1 MNSTISSSIL
11 QEVTRNFGV
20 HLRTAVEASGGFSGA
35 VVLRIT
41 SDDGSQYALRW
52 TPPASA
58 QPVARML
65 ALHRLQSY
73 VSRSGLTAIPVP
85 LACCRPHDPHGFSG
99 SQIVTEL
106 SQVIDAGHSEPVR
119 SGEPWTVL
127 LSDAPETVPQSP
139 SQQSPSQQS
148 SVSGFWQMEPW
159 MPGESVSG
167 NDLTHMRLHHAA
179 HALCRFHT
187 AAAEYSGLGETSEYF
202 YTGLGVSPA
211 VIRRLQ
217 IVEHLNGG
225 RLLELTRSAAADSDI
240 EYRGITLA
248 VCETLKRMLP
258 QLETQLRRL
267 SVVSFALQPVLRD
280 VWSAHVLFTGDEVTG
295 LIDLSACGT
304 DHIAV
309 DLSRLQRSWFG
320 NDTAG
325 IASFIRQYEIWR
337 RLTRDEEL
345 LLKTLDACTVI
356 LSPVTWLQRI
366 YPDDAHGT
374 LQGHGISQGRT
385 APQANVR
392 SDAVLQRLRH
402 LKEMLI
408 AWRPL

>member
-1 MNSTISSSIL
+1 VNSTISSTIL
-11 QEVTRNFGV
+11 QEVTQNFGV
-20 HLRTAVEASGGFSGA
+20 TLRTAVEASGGFSGA
-35 VVLRIT
+35 LVLRIT

-58 QPVARML
+58 QPVERML
-65 ALHRLQSY
+65 ALHRLQSC
-73 VSRSGLTAIPVP
+73 VNLSGLTAIPVP
-85 LACCRPHDPHGFSG
+85 LACCRPHDARGISG
-99 SQIVTEL
+99 SPIITDHSREISTEL
-106 SQVIDAGHSEPVR
+106 SKPVK

-139 SQQSPSQQS
+139 SQQSPSQKS
-148 SVSGFWQMEPW
+148 AVYGFWQMEPW
-159 MPGESVSG
+159 MRGKSVSG
-167 NDLTHMRLHHAA
+167 NELTQMRLHHAA
-179 HALCRFHT
+179 HALCQFHT
-187 AAAEYSGLGETSEYF
+187 AAAEYSGLRAASEYF

-225 RLLELTRSAAADSDI
+225 RLQELTRSAAADTDS
-240 EYRGITLA
+240 EYRQITLP
-248 VCETLKRMLP
+248 VCETLKKFLP

-320 NDTAG
+320 NDTSG

-337 RLTRDEEL
+337 RLTRDEQL

-366 YPDDAHGT
+366 YPDDAHG
-374 LQGHGISQGRT
+374 ISQGDGPSQGQT
-385 APQANVR
+385 APRLNVR
-392 SDAVLQRLRH
+392 TDAVLQRLRQ
-402 LKEMLI
+402 LKETLI